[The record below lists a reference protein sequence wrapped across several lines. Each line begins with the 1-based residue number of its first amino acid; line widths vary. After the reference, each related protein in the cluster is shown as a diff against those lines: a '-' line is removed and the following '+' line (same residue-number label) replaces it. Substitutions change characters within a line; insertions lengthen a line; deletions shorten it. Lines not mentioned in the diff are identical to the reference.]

1 MVYIL
6 NMIDKHLQPEYIF
19 ESSWEVCNMV
29 GGIYTVLSTR
39 AATLVEHYT
48 DRLVFIGPDV
58 WADQESPYYNEDKTL
73 LKELVQFTK
82 KEYGLTIRIGRWKV
96 PGQPVAILVDFFPLM
111 AQKETIYGKV
121 WETSG
126 VNSLGAYGDYDE
138 SSMFGYASGMIVE
151 SYIKCYGIS
160 SKIPVAAHFNEWMT
174 SFGLFYIRTHQPQ
187 VATLFTTHA
196 TSIGRSIAGN
206 HKPLYDY
213 LSEYSGDQMAGE
225 LNMVSK
231 HSTEKQAAH
240 LADCF
245 TTVSHITA
253 IECEQLLDKKPDVV
267 TPNGFEDDFVP
278 RKKIFIEQRKEAR
291 LLLRKVAEALL
302 GEKLQ
307 EDALLIGTAGRYEYK
322 NKGLDVFVESLKM
335 INDQT
340 SSDRQVIAFIMV
352 PAWTKSHRAD
362 LANSL
367 LHNHPLHA
375 YNRITTHELHDY
387 ASDPVVGAFNW
398 FHLHN
403 SQHDRVKVVFVPAYL
418 NGKDGIFNKVYYEL
432 LIGLDLTVF
441 ASYYEPWGYTPL
453 ESVAFHV
460 PTITTNLSGFGEWV
474 SQQPQHVSN
483 GVGIINR
490 SDYNGHE
497 VSQQIA
503 QMIDDFAAADEQEV
517 SEMRKKAAAIAKKAR
532 WNNFIRFYE
541 TAYTTALQHA
551 EKRTQ
556 N

>member
-6 NMIDKHLQPEYIF
+6 IMIDKHLQPEYIF

-58 WADQESPYYNEDKTL
+58 WADQESPYFNEDKTL

-96 PGQPVAILVDFFPLM
+96 PGQPIAILVDFFPLM
-111 AQKETIYGKV
+111 VQKETIYGKV

-174 SFGLFYIRTHQPQ
+174 SFGLFYIRAHQPQ

-278 RKKIFIEQRKEAR
+278 RKKVFNEQRKEAR
-291 LLLRKVAEALL
+291 LLLRKVAETLL

-335 INDQT
+335 INDQRG
-340 SSDRQVIAFIMV
+340 SDRQVIAFIMV

-387 ASDPVVGAFNW
+387 VSDPVVGAINW

-403 SQHDRVKVVFVPAYL
+403 SQHDRVKVIFVPAYL

-432 LIGLDLTVF
+432 LIGLDLTIF

-483 GVGIINR
+483 GVGIIKR

-503 QMIDDFAAADEQEV
+503 LMINDFAAADEQEV
-517 SEMRKKAAAIAKKAR
+517 TEMRKKAAAIAKKAR

-541 TAYTTALQHA
+541 TAYTTALHHA

>member
-1 MVYIL
+1 MNYK
-6 NMIDKHLQPEYIF
+6 NQQPEYIF

-39 AATLVEHYT
+39 AATLA
-48 DRLVFIGPDV
+48 DRYGDHLLFIGPDI
-58 WADQESPYYNEDKTL
+58 WTRQESPCFTEDPLL
-73 LKELVQFTK
+73 LKELTAFTK
-82 KEYGLTIRIGRWKV
+82 QQYGLMIRTGRWDI

-111 AQKETIYGKV
+111 PQKDTIYGKV
-121 WETSG
+121 WETAG

-138 SSMFGYASGMIVE
+138 SSMFGYASGMVVE
-151 SYIKCYGIS
+151 AYLKCYGIREEV
-160 SKIPVAAHFNEWMT
+160 PVVAHFNEWMT
-174 SFGLFYIRTHQPQ
+174 TFGLFYLRAHQPQ

-213 LSEYSGDQMAGE
+213 LNEYSGDQMAGE

-245 TTVSHITA
+245 TTVSKITA
-253 IECEQLLDKKPDVV
+253 IECEQLLDKKPDVI

-278 RKKIFIEQRKEAR
+278 PAAKFGTKRTEAR
-291 LLLRKVAEALL
+291 RLLIKVAETLL
-302 GEKLQ
+302 GETLQ
-307 EDALLIGTAGRYEYK
+307 PNALLIGTAGRYEYK
-322 NKGLDVFVESLKM
+322 NKGLDVFIEALKM
-335 INDQT
+335 LNDSEQ
-340 SSDRQVIAFIMV
+340 SNRQVIAFIMV
-352 PAWTKSHRAD
+352 PAWTKSHRSD

-387 ASDPVVGAFNW
+387 SSDPVVGALNW

-403 SQHDRVKVVFVPAYL
+403 AQHDRVKVIFVPAYL
-418 NGKDGIFNKVYYEL
+418 NGKDGIFNKSYYDL
-432 LIGLDLTVF
+432 LIGLDLSVF

-460 PTITTNLSGFGEWV
+460 PTITTGLSGFGEWV
-474 SQQPQHVSN
+474 SEQPQHISE
-483 GVGIINR
+483 GVGIIQR
-490 SDYNGHE
+490 SDYNGYH
-497 VSQQIA
+497 VSEQIA
-503 QMIDDFAAADEQEV
+503 RMIDDFATMEDAQVTDI
-517 SEMRKKAAAIAKKAR
+517 RKKAAAIAKKAL
-532 WNNFIRFYE
+532 WKHFISFYKS
-541 TAYTTALQHA
+541 AYAIALQNRA
-551 EKRTQ
+551 NRAKK
-556 N
+556 